1 MDIYSDVTMRLQAL
15 GVAVLS
21 DNDFTVRF
29 AVSRARDLILN
40 DIHWTEVPEGLHS
53 LFVDLAAGYYLHDM
67 KALGKLSV
75 SGLDFETAPAKQ
87 IKEGDVQITFASGAD
102 GSQTPEQ
109 RLDALIAR
117 LIHPNPV
124 ELSCYRRITW

>member
-1 MDIYSDVTMRLQAL
+1 MDIYTDVMMRLSAL
-15 GVAVLS
+15 GVTVLS
-21 DNDFTVRF
+21 NSDFTLRF
-29 AVSRARDLILN
+29 AIRRARDVILN
-40 DIHWTEVPEGLHS
+40 DIHWLEVPDGLRS

-109 RLDALIAR
+109 RLDALISR
-117 LIHPNPV
+117 LIHPDPA